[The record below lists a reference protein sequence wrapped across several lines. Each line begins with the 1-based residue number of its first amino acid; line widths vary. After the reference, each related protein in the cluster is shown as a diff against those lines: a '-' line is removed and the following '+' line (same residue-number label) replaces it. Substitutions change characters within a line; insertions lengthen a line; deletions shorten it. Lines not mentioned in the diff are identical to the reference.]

1 VTSLRI
7 RVVVIPS
14 SKKPSVEKEN
24 NMYVVRVDAPPTK
37 GKANKRLIEILAK
50 YFGVRKSRI
59 QIISGEKSREKIVEI
74 ID

>member
-1 VTSLRI
+1 MTSLRI

>member
-1 VTSLRI
+1 LRI